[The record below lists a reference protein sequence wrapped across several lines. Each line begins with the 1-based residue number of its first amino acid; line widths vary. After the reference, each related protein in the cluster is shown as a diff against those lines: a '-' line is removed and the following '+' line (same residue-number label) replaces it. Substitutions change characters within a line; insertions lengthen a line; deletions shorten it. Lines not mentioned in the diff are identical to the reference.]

1 MNNNY
6 SFNQISKTLEKIFKA
21 GYLWIL
27 KRKERMIRMNKY
39 EFNVNL
45 FGKMT
50 LEVFANSEKEAE
62 KMVQDLIDNITVKDI
77 ELKENK
83 INEIN
88 IKESEVDRKVKN
100 SRNKERERW
109 EVYGIWKEKSIN
121 KITN

>member
-1 MNNNY
+1 
-6 SFNQISKTLEKIFKA
+6 
-21 GYLWIL
+21 
-27 KRKERMIRMNKY
+27 MNKY

-50 LEVFANSEKEAE
+50 LEVFANNEKEAE
-62 KMVQDLIDNITVKDI
+62 KMVKDLIDNITVKDI

-100 SRNKERERW
+100 SRNKERER
-109 EVYGIWKEKSIN
+109 
-121 KITN
+121 

>member
-1 MNNNY
+1 
-6 SFNQISKTLEKIFKA
+6 
-21 GYLWIL
+21 
-27 KRKERMIRMNKY
+27 MNKY

-50 LEVFANSEKEAE
+50 LEVIANSEKEAE

-100 SRNKERERW
+100 SRNKERER
-109 EVYGIWKEKSIN
+109 
-121 KITN
+121 

>member
-1 MNNNY
+1 
-6 SFNQISKTLEKIFKA
+6 
-21 GYLWIL
+21 
-27 KRKERMIRMNKY
+27 MNKY

-50 LEVFANSEKEAE
+50 LEVFANNEKEAE

-100 SRNKERERW
+100 SRNKERER
-109 EVYGIWKEKSIN
+109 
-121 KITN
+121 

>member
-1 MNNNY
+1 
-6 SFNQISKTLEKIFKA
+6 
-21 GYLWIL
+21 
-27 KRKERMIRMNKY
+27 MNKY

-50 LEVFANSEKEAE
+50 LEVFANNEKEAE
-62 KMVQDLIDNITVKDI
+62 KMVRDLIDNITVKDI

-100 SRNKERERW
+100 SRNKERER
-109 EVYGIWKEKSIN
+109 
-121 KITN
+121 

>member
-1 MNNNY
+1 
-6 SFNQISKTLEKIFKA
+6 
-21 GYLWIL
+21 
-27 KRKERMIRMNKY
+27 MNKY

-50 LEVFANSEKEAE
+50 LEVFANNEKEAE

-109 EVYGIWKEKSIN
+109 
-121 KITN
+121 

>member
-1 MNNNY
+1 
-6 SFNQISKTLEKIFKA
+6 
-21 GYLWIL
+21 
-27 KRKERMIRMNKY
+27 MNKY

-62 KMVQDLIDNITVKDI
+62 KMVKDLIDNITVKDI

-100 SRNKERERW
+100 SRNKERER
-109 EVYGIWKEKSIN
+109 
-121 KITN
+121 

>member
-1 MNNNY
+1 
-6 SFNQISKTLEKIFKA
+6 
-21 GYLWIL
+21 
-27 KRKERMIRMNKY
+27 MNKY

-100 SRNKERERW
+100 SRNKERER
-109 EVYGIWKEKSIN
+109 
-121 KITN
+121 

>member
-1 MNNNY
+1 
-6 SFNQISKTLEKIFKA
+6 
-21 GYLWIL
+21 
-27 KRKERMIRMNKY
+27 MNKY

>member
-1 MNNNY
+1 
-6 SFNQISKTLEKIFKA
+6 
-21 GYLWIL
+21 
-27 KRKERMIRMNKY
+27 MNKY

-50 LEVFANSEKEAE
+50 LEVIANSEKEAE

-109 EVYGIWKEKSIN
+109 
-121 KITN
+121 